1 MTPPESSPALGVHL
15 PVELTNWE
23 RRSVKVFVGLF
34 FLQCY
39 IKSESCVGRK
49 PKCVSEL
56 ACNPE
61 EVTNKEV
68 HVVHVVHV
76 VHEIHVIHVVHVV
89 HGRSVCLGKQLKM
102 TQPGQC
108 PWDSLHH
115 IPVKSR

>member
-23 RRSVKVFVGLF
+23 TRSVKVFVGLF

-68 HVVHVVHV
+68 HVVHVVH
-76 VHEIHVIHVVHVV
+76 EV